1 MAQNRQPKFFYGYF
15 IVAATFLLMAIM
27 WGTQYTFGVFFKPLL
42 AEFGWTRAMTSAAFS
57 MSLVLTGFLS
67 VLAGKLT
74 DRFGPRLVVT
84 VCGCFLGLGFLLV
97 SQTSAIWHLYL
108 FYGVLVGIGMGGS
121 FVPMASTVAR
131 WFVRRRGMMT
141 GIAVSGLGV
150 GTLIMPPIANWLISS
165 YGWRNSYIVVG
176 IAALVLVILAAQVLR
191 YDPRQ
196 VGQLPYGEN
205 EIEEK
210 DGTNVTG
217 FSFQEAMHTPQLW
230 MLGAAWLSFGLS
242 LGTVLVHIVPHAIG
256 LGISDAGAALILAVI
271 GGLSAGGRVI
281 MGSASD
287 RIGNKPALIICFVFL
302 SVALFWLLTAR
313 ESWMFYLFAVM
324 FGFGYGGVAALA
336 PPIIA
341 ELFGLT
347 SHGVLLGCLMI
358 CAEGGSAI
366 GPVVAGHIFDV
377 TGSYNLAFLI
387 YAIIG
392 VTGLILV
399 LLLKPTRKEV
409 KTSESGR
416 SA

>member
-15 IVAATFLLMAIM
+15 VVAACFVITAIM
-27 WGTQYTFGVFFKPLL
+27 WGTNYSFGVFFKPLL
-42 AEFGWTRAMTSAAFS
+42 VEFGWTRAMTSGAFS
-57 MSLVLTGFLS
+57 LSLVLTGFLS
-67 VLAGKLT
+67 VVAGKLT

-84 VCGCFLGLGFLLV
+84 VCGCFLGLGYLLV
-97 SQTSAIWHLYL
+97 SQTSAIWQLYL
-108 FYGVLVGIGMGGS
+108 FYGVLVGVGMAGS
-121 FVPMASTVAR
+121 FVPLASTIAR

-150 GTLIMPPIANWLISS
+150 GTLIMPLVANWLISN
-165 YGWRNSYIVVG
+165 YGWRTSYVVVG
-176 IAALVLVILAAQVLR
+176 ITALVLVILAAQVLR
-191 YDPRQ
+191 YSPSQ
-196 VGQLPYGEN
+196 AGQLPYGEN
-205 EIEEK
+205 GLEEK
-210 DGTNVTG
+210 GGSNAPG
-217 FSFQEAMHTPQLW
+217 FSFQEAMHTRQLW
-230 MLGAAWLSFGLS
+230 MLGVAWLCFGLS

-256 LGISDAGAALILAVI
+256 LGVSTDSEEVILAVI
-271 GGLSAGGRVI
+271 GGLSTVGRVI
-281 MGSASD
+281 MGSAGD

-313 ESWMFYLFAVM
+313 ESWMLYLFAVM

-336 PPIIA
+336 SPIIA
-341 ELFGLT
+341 ELFGLS
-347 SHGVLLGCLMI
+347 SHGVLLGCMMI
-358 CAEGGSAI
+358 CAENGSAI
-366 GPVVAGHIFDV
+366 GSVVTGHIFDV

-399 LLLKPTRKEV
+399 SLLKPTGKEV

>member
-1 MAQNRQPKFFYGYF
+1 
-15 IVAATFLLMAIM
+15 
-27 WGTQYTFGVFFKPLL
+27 
-42 AEFGWTRAMTSAAFS
+42 
-57 MSLVLTGFLS
+57 
-67 VLAGKLT
+67 
-74 DRFGPRLVVT
+74 
-84 VCGCFLGLGFLLV
+84 
-97 SQTSAIWHLYL
+97 
-108 FYGVLVGIGMGGS
+108 
-121 FVPMASTVAR
+121 
-131 WFVRRRGMMT
+131 MMT
-141 GIAVSGLGV
+141 GIAVSGLGL

-165 YGWRNSYIVVG
+165 YGWRHSYVVVG
-176 IAALVLVILAAQVLR
+176 IATLALVILAAQVLR

-196 VGQLPYGEN
+196 VGQLPYGES

-210 DGTNVTG
+210 GGSNVTG
-217 FSFQEAMHTPQLW
+217 FSLQEAMHTPQLW
-230 MLGAAWLSFGLS
+230 MLGATWLCFGLS

-256 LGISDAGAALILAVI
+256 LGISDASAALILALI
-271 GGLSAGGRVI
+271 GGLSAAGRVV
-281 MGSASD
+281 MGIASD

-302 SVALFWLLTAR
+302 SLALFWLLIAR
-313 ESWMFYLFAVM
+313 ESWMFYLFAVV
-324 FGFGYGGVAALA
+324 FGFGYGGTAALGT
-336 PPIIA
+336 PLLA

-347 SHGVLLGCLMI
+347 SHGVLLGCMMI

-399 LLLKPTRKEV
+399 LLLKPTGREV